1 MTEHG
6 RNIDFMVSPDDS
18 RDRIPPQFSF
28 RQHSGAWIP
37 PRGTNKPLYG
47 TQRLD
52 LRFINRFMLTFTS
65 CMGNS
70 LDTDAAQYLWH
81 VVAAMR
87 PPLLSQ
93 TSHRIHASK
102 IEDSCPTLLTGL
114 RLNPRHRRGC
124 FSRTPRRKHI
134 SLEITASGR
143 IETSEKTRH
152 YPW

>member
-18 RDRIPPQFSF
+18 RDRIPTQFSF
-28 RQHSGAWIP
+28 RQHSSAWIP

-52 LRFINRFMLTFTS
+52 LRFMITFTS

-81 VVAAMR
+81 VIAAMR

-93 TSHRIHASK
+93 TSHHFHASK
-102 IEDSCPTLLTGL
+102 
-114 RLNPRHRRGC
+114 
-124 FSRTPRRKHI
+124 
-134 SLEITASGR
+134 
-143 IETSEKTRH
+143 SEFKSQT
-152 YPW
+152 